1 MGPGLVEGVG
11 APEAACKRAPRL
23 VAMVDREMRM
33 LGIERPTLI
42 LTTNAPFRLTHHT
55 ETLPSPLKIWSETI
69 QRVIF
74 FFFFFFFF
82 FKSKNWN
89 SLISRQ
95 LKRPYL
101 RNRWTKSIPV
111 FGVL

>member
-74 FFFFFFFF
+74 FFFFFFLSP
-82 FKSKNWN
+82 K
-89 SLISRQ
+89 
-95 LKRPYL
+95 
-101 RNRWTKSIPV
+101 T
-111 FGVL
+111 GTA